1 MQSVQLS
8 IPKPCHENWDKM
20 TPTQQGRFCNAC
32 AKQVV
37 DFTTMSDGEVL
48 NFFLKNKT
56 ENVCGR
62 TLPQQLDRV
71 LEAPKPIVPTKLWY
85 WKYAAAAGLLLMGKE
100 GMGQEQNLNTSPKI
114 AQTANT
120 IENIRGEI
128 AVSAN
133 KIIKGVVKNVVGDP
147 MPFANV
153 SIKNTNNTVQADANG
168 KFSIKHKFI
177 NDAILVI
184 TAVGFEVKEVT
195 LNTESERME
204 VTIQMLSKATLGLV
218 AIEFSTEN
226 REPVI
231 ETKNVAVIKVKDN
244 TTGKLIHDAK
254 LFIKGSYND
263 LDTIQLKNGQH
274 KVKRI
279 KKYDRYIIQAS
290 KDGYVSRA
298 IEISAENF
306 NKRKGI
312 FEIEL
317 EKIKAKENFVEIKPK
332 ETKEALIHG
341 LNGKVQGLNILPAD
355 RGNSTSIRVTL
366 GQVRTKLNTKQALI
380 VLDGSIVDN
389 SALAKLNP
397 KDIDSVKII
406 KGAEALALF
415 GSAGEYGVFMVA
427 TKKQNLKKDSLPNIN
442 DSLPIY
448 KTLKEVLVKSPR
460 NFTGKIVAHNY
471 SQTLSCGV
479 QGMNIK
485 ASKTDTLKQKIINL
499 FSPIKIYPNPAQK
512 GQPINISFSNKYNS
526 YTIQVANALGVVVL
540 NQRRQNGFKEVDAFS
555 KKITEQIIISPQWSS
570 GYYLI
575 NILNEQGKVIA
586 KNGFLVL

>member
-71 LEAPKPIVPTKLWY
+71 LEVPKPIVPTKLWY

-274 KVKRI
+274 KIKRI

-380 VLDGSIVDN
+380 VLDRSIVDN

-427 TKKQNLKKDSLPNIN
+427 TKKQNLKKDSLPNPN
-442 DSLPIY
+442 Y
-448 KTLKEVLVKSPR
+448 KTMEEVAVVSYGIRKCKTFMGAVTKVTTGEILQTVK
-460 NFTGKIVAHNY
+460 TTV
-471 SQTLSCGV
+471 T
-479 QGMNIK
+479 
-485 ASKTDTLKQKIINL
+485 KTDTLKQKIINL